1 MLKNIID
8 GDAVCKII
16 AVQKKL
22 TYSDL
27 RFFELEDTSV
37 IVIKNDNGTDGWR
50 IKTDLAE
57 VGVTIL
63 TTEADVGK
71 FNLKE
76 FIFFKDV
83 VVKDGD
89 GDGAECLTG
98 LEDSGIFNMGVVRSG
113 VGASVNGL
121 VVNVDS
127 GVDVSTTTGDLNK
140 KQKMVTYSK
149 VRKLR
154 TFPYIL

>member
-1 MLKNIID
+1 M
-8 GDAVCKII
+8 
-16 AVQKKL
+16 
-22 TYSDL
+22 
-27 RFFELEDTSV
+27 EDTSV
-37 IVIKNDNGTDGWR
+37 IVIKNYNGSDRWR
-50 IKTDLAE
+50 IKADLAE

-63 TTEADVGK
+63 ATEADIGK

-83 VVKDGD
+83 VVKNGD
-89 GDGAECLTG
+89 GDGTEGFTG

-127 GVDVSTTTGDLNK
+127 SVDVSTTTGDLNIK
-140 KQKMVTYSK
+140 YNSVKQTVKAVNLGLDLHSFLDKSY
-149 VRKLR
+149 
-154 TFPYIL
+154 F